1 MFSDEI
7 MEQILLACEGIVYC
21 VKTAEGLL
29 CHLISFLFILL
40 VKHI

>member
-7 MEQILLACEGIVYC
+7 TEQILIACEGIVNC

-29 CHLISFLFILL
+29 CHLICISFSL
-40 VKHI
+40 VS